1 MKFFKE
7 PKSMA
12 EYYDDLAT
20 AVKSVRDTHKDADSD
35 PAFKQAA
42 DVIDELVTLCRDM
55 ETVSALEARDINTQ
69 RRELMLQIGTDGLL
83 DVKGEASKL
92 LAQKY
97 NELLQGLID
106 KKYWPVD
113 SCPKLLGWF
122 GPSLQSEYADNF
134 EKRKPRLKESLLKIE
149 SRIAAYENKPRLA
162 AGM

>member
-1 MKFFKE
+1 MKFFTE

-12 EYYDDLAT
+12 EYYDDLAS
-20 AVKSVRDTHKDADSD
+20 AVNNVRVTIKDADSD

-42 DVIDELVTLCRDM
+42 DVIAELVDLCRDM
-55 ETVSALEARDINTQ
+55 ETVSAMEANDINTQ
-69 RRELMLQIGTDGLL
+69 RKEVLSRIGTDGLI

-97 NELLQGLID
+97 NVLQQGLID

-113 SCPKLLGWF
+113 SCPKLFVYF
-122 GPSLQSEYADNF
+122 GQSFHSEYAANF
-134 EKRKPRLKESLLKIE
+134 DKVKPRMEDKLHKLEA
-149 SRIAAYENKPRLA
+149 RIAAYDNKPRLA